1 MVQLAESLNRLGTE
15 TAFEVLARAGALQ
28 AEGRDIINLGIGQPD
43 FKTPGHIVE
52 AAVKALR
59 DGEHGYTPAQGIPAL
74 REAVAKDLAKRH
86 DVTVNPDNI
95 VIMPGGK
102 PTMFFSILMFGTPG
116 TEVMYPDPGFPIY
129 RSMIEFNREEQCE
142 KGCLLANVTNEMG
155 GLSEKISEDSDRHFK
170 LITGLLAKC
179 INEGQVKNE
188 ITGKF
193 EAHALADFIHNGFN
207 GALLRAKAG
216 RSTEPMELFITMVI
230 QMIKI
235 RH

>member
-1 MVQLAESLNRLGTE
+1 MRKKHDKN
-15 TAFEVLARAGALQ
+15 
-28 AEGRDIINLGIGQPD
+28 DIISLG
-43 FKTPGHIVE
+43 K
-52 AAVKALR
+52 AVFR
-59 DGEHGYTPAQGIPAL
+59 EHGYTNTGVGQILEEANLSKGSFYNFFDSKEDYARQVLDSYVNDQYGYVSNMLQAQDKSPLERI
-74 REAVAKDLAKRH
+74 DSFYH
-86 DVTVNPDNI
+86 
-95 VIMPGGK
+95 
-102 PTMFFSILMFGTPG
+102 
-116 TEVMYPDPGFPIY
+116 
-129 RSMIEFNREEQCE
+129 SMIEFNREEQCE
-142 KGCLLANVTNEMG
+142 KGCLLANMTNEMG
-155 GLSEKISEDSDRHFK
+155 GLSEEISEDSDRHFK

-188 ITGKF
+188 ITGRF